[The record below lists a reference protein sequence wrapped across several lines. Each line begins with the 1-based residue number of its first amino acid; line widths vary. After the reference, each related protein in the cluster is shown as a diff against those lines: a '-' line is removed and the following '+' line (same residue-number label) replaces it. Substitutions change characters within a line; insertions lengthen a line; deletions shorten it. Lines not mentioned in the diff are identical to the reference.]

1 MKLKTRM
8 IALSVIPS
16 IILGIILFLVAA
28 GRIADSVYNQAYA
41 GMEATALAVRDIF
54 EISNEGQYHIDEK
67 GDLWKGSSLDISKAT
82 DITDHIK
89 DNTDMEVTV
98 FWGDTRILTSIVN
111 DKGERQINTKA
122 SEEVIEKV
130 LKNGET
136 YQDRNVDIFGRK
148 YIVCYIPVYQSGTDG
163 IIGMIFLGTLQQKVY
178 DEINKVRVHFFFI
191 ILCVII
197 AVSIIVY
204 FIISKLVHVLKLNME
219 TINSISTGQLSIN
232 VEQAVLSRKDEIGE
246 LGKSILNL
254 KEKLHAIVSG
264 IHDTSGNLNMKTARI
279 EEFSNNIYHVMED
292 VNKAV
297 QDMTESCSVQAEDV
311 SQASANVVE
320 MGKMIEDNGTEVG
333 KLGEI
338 SGHMKD
344 VSIQALTQMEE
355 LDHIMQDVQEAI
367 RFLSQQTVLTNE
379 SSEKIRSATELIA
392 GIAAQTNLLSLNASI
407 EAARAGEHGK
417 GFSVVATEIQ
427 QLAEQSNTATQE
439 IQTMVHNLNTN
450 SDSTLERVENV
461 KIILGREEEKIKNTG
476 NIFKTVC
483 EGIDQ
488 LVAGMDR
495 IMVKAGKLENVR
507 TDTVDIVQNSAALS
521 EENSASAEEMM
532 ASVEE
537 IYHRLGKIS
546 EETKELSLLSQE
558 MKKNVDVFN
567 I

>member
-136 YQDRNVDIFGRK
+136 YQDRNIDIFGRK
-148 YIVCYIPVYQSGTDG
+148 YIVCYIPVYQSGADG

-219 TINSISTGQLSIN
+219 TINSISTGQLNIN
-232 VEQAVLSRKDEIGE
+232 VEQAVLSRKDEIGG

-264 IHDTSGNLNMKTARI
+264 IHDTSGDLNMKTARI

-427 QLAEQSNTATQE
+427 QLAEQSNAAAQE

-537 IYHRLGKIS
+537 IYHRLGEIS